1 MKKTLNMMLA
11 MMAGA
16 MAFTACSSDDIL
28 ENIENNEVT
37 EVPSL
42 LKPMT
47 FSAVQ
52 EGQSGT
58 RATID
63 GLAINWTAGDKISI
77 FDGASENA
85 GVQMFE
91 LATGENT
98 TSATFR
104 GDAAEAATYYAL
116 YPYAVGETMVPVT
129 KADALAA
136 FGEDEIMF
144 QMDIEDTWNRYYD
157 RNLEMAEDRVKDML
171 SRYEVSEAN
180 QAIILAYLKRESIA
194 TPGVQLE
201 GSSIKN
207 VVIPAEQTV
216 ATGQT
221 VDPQAVV
228 MVAEGDDK
236 DALEFKNVCA
246 YVKVTP
252 QFDCTAIC
260 LKSNGTEKLAGKMTV
275 NYNDGEPTTTVTADG
290 TNTVYLVGDITADNA
305 YYIAVRPEALASGF
319 TIEFLT
325 ADTYYAR
332 STNNALNLTRNNVKN
347 LGVFTTSGTWTRSS
361 ATSGN
366 DGNGHDWMLIT
377 PTLKIAV
384 ISSTPQYADYVT
396 FDNVP
401 SWGADWVLPSA
412 ADFEELY
419 TNGCISCK
427 FDNGYKVTW
436 RGLGILKYKEGFTWE
451 NNPVLWSSTPVPDNS
466 TRQICLWTTDGTISS
481 MTKTYTAFYIFKYT
495 K

>member
-1 MKKTLNMMLA
+1 MKTMKKTLNMMLA
-11 MMAGA
+11 LMAGA
-16 MAFTACSSDDIL
+16 MAFTACSSDNI
-28 ENIENNEVT
+28 IENNEVA
-37 EVPSL
+37 EAPSL

-47 FSAVQ
+47 FTAVQ
-52 EGQSGT
+52 EGEGGT
-58 RATID
+58 RAAID
-63 GLAINWTAGDKISI
+63 GLSIKWTADDKISI
-77 FDGASENA
+77 FDGATENG

-98 TSATFR
+98 TSATFT
-104 GDAAEAATYYAL
+104 GSAAEVATYYAL
-116 YPYAVGETMVPVT
+116 YPYAVGETSHAVTQAEAEAAAGSLSSKLSTWKSYIERGDEAMVQN
-129 KADALAA
+129 
-136 FGEDEIMF
+136 
-144 QMDIEDTWNRYYD
+144 QMNM
-157 RNLEMAEDRVKDML
+157 RNISAE
-171 SRYEVSEAN
+171 N
-180 QAIILAYLKRESIA
+180 QAIILAFLKNEPIG
-194 TPGVQLE
+194 TPGVQLD

-216 ATGQT
+216 AAGQT
-221 VDPQAVV
+221 VDPKAMI
-228 MVAEGDDK
+228 MVAKGD
-236 DALEFKNVCA
+236 ANTLQFKNVCA

-260 LKSNGTEKLAGKMTV
+260 LKSNGAENLAGKMTV

-332 STNNALNLTRNNVKN
+332 STNKALNLTRSNVKN
-347 LGVFTTSGTWTRSS
+347 LGEFTTSGTWTKSS

-366 DGNGHDWMLIT
+366 DGAGHDWMLIT

-384 ISSTPQYADYVT
+384 SSSTPLSADYVT

-401 SWGADWVLPSA
+401 SWGAAWVLPSA
-412 ADFEELY
+412 ADFAELY
-419 TNGCISCK
+419 TNGCISYK
-427 FDNGYKVTW
+427 NDNGAKVTW

-451 NNPVLWSSTPVPDNS
+451 NNPVLWSSTPDPENS
-466 TRQICLWTTDGTISS
+466 DRQMALWTHNGTIQGAS
-481 MTKTYTAFYIFKYT
+481 KTIARFYIFKYNN
-495 K
+495 